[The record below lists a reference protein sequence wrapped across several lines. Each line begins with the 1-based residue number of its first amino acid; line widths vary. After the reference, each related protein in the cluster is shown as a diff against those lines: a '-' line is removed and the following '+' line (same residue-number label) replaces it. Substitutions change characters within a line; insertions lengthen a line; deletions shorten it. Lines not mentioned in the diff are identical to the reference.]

1 MDEKIFIKERK
12 GVPMIAVVL
21 IVAIIGSF
29 LGSAFTYVVLEN
41 KLTSSNTNNT
51 TNTNSEG
58 NRVKYEISSTESPV
72 VAIAQKAS
80 PSIVGISVKSVTQ
93 NVFGSLGSSDEEGT
107 GIIYSEDG
115 YIITNYHVIS
125 SAVNSS
131 NATVLVTLPDVE
143 EPVSATVVGGDE
155 VTDLAVLKI
164 EKTGLT
170 KAEFGKSSDLKVGE
184 LAVAIGNPL
193 GQKLANSVTVG
204 YISALNRKLT
214 TDGRTYNLIQTDA
227 AINPGNSGGALTNS
241 QGQVI
246 GINTVKIGATEVE
259 GLGFAI
265 PVDDAL
271 PIIEELI
278 KNKKIVRPYIGL
290 SGIDVNSQVAKA
302 NNIVEGIYVA
312 KVVSNSPASKA
323 SVQKGDIITKVDG
336 KEAKTMEV
344 LNEIKNSKKVG
355 DKLILTVSRAGKE
368 IDITVTLEADDTNT
382 STTTNSTQTT
392 PSTQR

>member
-1 MDEKIFIKERK
+1 MDEKIFIKEKK

-41 KLTSSNTNNT
+41 KLTNSNTNNT

-58 NRVKYEISSTESPV
+58 NTVKYEISSTESPV

-115 YIITNYHVIS
+115 YIITNYHVIA
-125 SAVNSS
+125 SAVNTS

-164 EKTGLT
+164 EKTGLI

-227 AINPGNSGGALTNS
+227 AINPGNSGGALTNNK
-241 QGQVI
+241 GQVI

-290 SGIDVNSQVAKA
+290 SGIDVNAQVAKA

-312 KVVSNSPASKA
+312 KVVANSPASKA

-336 KEAKTMEV
+336 KEIKTMEA

-368 IDITVTLEADDTNT
+368 VDITVTLEADDTNT

-392 PSTQR
+392 PSIER